1 MQMESSCARYFSLHN
16 FTPPNIS
23 FIQDIVNGN
32 LLMAQKVSKELMR
45 VHLLLPPPKTPP
57 KRHLIQEPLPTQ
69 SPN

>member
-1 MQMESSCARYFSLHN
+1 MESSCARYFSLHN

-45 VHLLLPPPKTPP
+45 VHLLLPPQK
-57 KRHLIQEPLPTQ
+57 LPQ
-69 SPN
+69 RDILCSFPGSPFAGH